1 MANKP
6 TAKQT
11 QARQTY
17 LEKQAKLLP
26 PTQQKA
32 ALKEIKDAAR
42 GGLSKDEL
50 TSLDK
55 KFNTTLYGQ
64 SGYSGTAGK
73 APWLPDL
80 AMKFSATVSTQNSTS
95 QTTSTTSTPD
105 SIVKIPT
112 KDVINYADDSNVGI
126 ELVTNLLFENLGA
139 NELVKFERHDTIE
152 GTNANYDIISNL
164 SSIKKQFDPASL
176 ISRQIPDRSYFD
188 IFNIKLQ
195 DKIPGEKYLRDNPKI
210 TAGGQTNTTDYVYID
225 TSGNLVIELIN
236 MNSTELVEVEIESGG
251 TIYKGYEI

>member
-1 MANKP
+1 MASKP

-17 LEKQAKLLP
+17 LEKQVKLLP
-26 PTQQKA
+26 PEQQKA
-32 ALKEIKDAAR
+32 ALREVKAAAK
-42 GGLSKDEL
+42 GGLTKDEL
-50 TSLDK
+50 TNLDK

-64 SGYSGTAGK
+64 SGYSGTAGQ

-80 AMKFSATVSTQNSTS
+80 AMKFSATVSTATN
-95 QTTSTTSTPD
+95 TTSTPTYVAPD
-105 SIVKIPT
+105 NIVKIPT
-112 KDVINYADDSNVGI
+112 KDVINYTDDTNVDI
-126 ELVTNLLFENLGA
+126 QLVTNLLFENLGA

-164 SSIKKQFDPASL
+164 STIKKQFDPSSL
-176 ISRQIPDRSYFD
+176 ISRQMPDRSYFD

-210 TAGGQTNTTDYVYID
+210 TAGGVINTTDHVYID
-225 TSGNLVIELIN
+225 TSGNLVVELIN
-236 MNSTELVEVEIESGG
+236 MNSTELIEVEIESGG